1 MINRS
6 NVKSRKRGRPRK
18 VEGAEDSRE
27 RILDAAV
34 CLAAKVGLDALT
46 ISLLADEVGMSKAGL
61 FAHFGSKEELQLV
74 AIDTARKRFLKD
86 VLAPVQHVE
95 RGLPRLYQTMMAWIR
110 ALEGHKNRG
119 GCFFYAAN
127 AEFDGK
133 PGAVR
138 DTLTEVSRQ
147 WLDWLTRQAALA
159 VERGHLTPDTNPEQL
174 AFELHAF
181 GQEANW
187 ASQLLR
193 DERAFERA
201 RSAVH
206 KQLIG
211 RCTDEGRQ
219 WLPAR

>member
-1 MINRS
+1 M
-6 NVKSRKRGRPRK
+6 RGRPRK
-18 VEGAEDSRE
+18 VEGAENSRQ

-34 CLAAKVGLDALT
+34 CLAARVGLDALT

-61 FAHFGSKEELQLV
+61 FAHFGSKEELQLA
-74 AIDTARKRFLKD
+74 AIDTARQCFLRD

-95 RGLPRLYQTMMAWIR
+95 RGVPRLYQTMMAWIR
-110 ALEGHKNRG
+110 SLESHKDRG

-127 AEFDGK
+127 AEFDGR

-159 VERGHLTPDTNPEQL
+159 VERGHLTPDTDPEQL

-187 ASQLLR
+187 ASQLLH
-193 DERAFERA
+193 DDLAFERA
-201 RSAVH
+201 RGAVH
-206 KQLIG
+206 KQLLEH
-211 RCTDEGRQ
+211 CTEVGRQ
-219 WLPAR
+219 WLPTR